1 MLVEEAKCYYP
12 LFRLGANVA
21 LIASGQYVRQA
32 GLGDAVRTNCCI
44 DDVAKAALRD
54 AATAVNVELYL

>member
-32 GLGDAVRTNCCI
+32 GLGDAVRT
-44 DDVAKAALRD
+44 
-54 AATAVNVELYL
+54 